1 MEVVT
6 RWWLAFAGAVGAF
19 LEEAAFRVA
28 LAFDVLIG
36 RMPRRVERRWWSRS
50 AETPALLDVYDW
62 TTDRLIFSVLIWP
75 SLESSPEDADYVF
88 HERVR
93 EVKEAI
99 AKGAAEKMWSTRFEM
114 DFGLKWDHRRECWVG
129 TDGHHYDGSG
139 FSVVRGRGSIA
150 DAQM

>member
-19 LEEAAFRVA
+19 LEEAAFRVV

-36 RMPRRVERRWWSRS
+36 RMPRQVEKRWWNR
-50 AETPALLDVYDW
+50 ATETPALLDVYDW
-62 TTDRLIFSVLIWP
+62 TTERLLFSVLIWP
-75 SLESSPEDADYVF
+75 PLESSRDDADYVF

-99 AKGAAEKMWSTRFEM
+99 ARGAADKAWCTRFET
-114 DFGLKWDHRRECWVG
+114 DWGLRWNHRREVWVDG
-129 TDGHHYDGSG
+129 DGHHYDGSRFG
-139 FSVVRGRGSIA
+139 AGSRKPTNA
-150 DAQM
+150 A